1 MAQITLL
8 LFISLVAHGVLFT
21 LPSCAWS
28 QLREAPHIKPF
39 YKEGKL
45 VRKEMDKD
53 RDGRIDVVTH
63 YQGGKVVRQEED
75 KNGDGRMDLWSYFI
89 GNRLDK
95 QEKDSNGDGKVDQW
109 FFLDQSGQLER
120 HWEDRNFDQKVD
132 FWVTYRGGRKV
143 KEEVDTDNDGKPDI
157 IEHYDAAGIV
167 VKHQGEEFREEITL
181 PLDSVDPRF
190 KDYLKVIKSR
200 ILEVWCY
207 PDGAEPGLRGKVKLK
222 FSIERDGSVSQ
233 VKVLKSSGYRVLDK
247 GA

>member
-1 MAQITLL
+1 
-8 LFISLVAHGVLFT
+8 
-21 LPSCAWS
+21 
-28 QLREAPHIKPF
+28 
-39 YKEGKL
+39 
-45 VRKEMDKD
+45 MDKD

-89 GNRLDK
+89 GGRLDK

-109 FFLDQSGQLER
+109 FFLNQSGQLER

-190 KDYLKVIKSR
+190 KDYLEVLRDR
-200 ILEVWCY
+200 ILEVWDY

-247 GA
+247 GALEAIRRGSPFLPLPPEFKTNRLIIKGGFRYN